1 MRCVL
6 LLQEARPAFGRPERE
21 LHIDRC
27 ACIPRFSVHWPT
39 HGRLSRLLGRL
50 AHARHGHTAVRC
62 ARVAHELRAGPIRP
76 TARSMRAAQVPAARC
91 SRAQLHTHGRLSR
104 LLGRPIHARRAGD
117 AVRCVRVAQELHAAT
132 RAASVRAQHGV
143 QKVGEASTTPWRAAP
158 TERGPTERGPTWTAS
173 SGRLSRGR
181 GRAVAADCRRPS
193 RRASDMPPARGREEG
208 ADCGSGSVAL
218 VVLSRRVCVGTF
230 ISLPRTRVERVA
242 GNALLRALRRQSAEG
257 PSAAG
262 RVGPASIG
270 PDLERA
276 GPSPAVGTYTAT
288 RSYPL
293 VNSLR

>member
-91 SRAQLHTHGRLSR
+91 SPGQLQVHGRLSR

-117 AVRCVRVAQELHAAT
+117 AVRCVRVAQELRRRHPRGQCT
-132 RAASVRAQHGV
+132 SSTWCSEGRGGV
-143 QKVGEASTTPWRAAP
+143 DDPVACGADGAWADGAWADVDGVE
-158 TERGPTERGPTWTAS
+158 WTALA
-173 SGRLSRGR
+173 RPRPRRGR
-181 GRAVAADCRRPS
+181 GLSQAVAS
-193 RRASDMPPARGREEG
+193 RE
-208 ADCGSGSVAL
+208 
-218 VVLSRRVCVGTF
+218 
-230 ISLPRTRVERVA
+230 
-242 GNALLRALRRQSAEG
+242 
-257 PSAAG
+257 
-262 RVGPASIG
+262 
-270 PDLERA
+270 
-276 GPSPAVGTYTAT
+276 
-288 RSYPL
+288 
-293 VNSLR
+293 

>member
-6 LLQEARPAFGRPERE
+6 LLQEARPGFGRPERE

-27 ACIPRFSVHWPT
+27 ACIPRLSVHRPT
-39 HGRLSRLLGRL
+39 HGCLSRLLGRL

-91 SRAQLHTHGRLSR
+91 SPAQLHTHGRLSR

-117 AVRCVRVAQELHAAT
+117 AVRCVRVAQELRRRHPRGQCT
-132 RAASVRAQHGV
+132 SSTWCSEGRGGV
-143 QKVGEASTTPWRAAP
+143 DDPWRAAP

-218 VVLSRRVCVGTF
+218 VVASTLETCLCRY
-230 ISLPRTRVERVA
+230 LH
-242 GNALLRALRRQSAEG
+242 QSAAHSG
-257 PSAAG
+257 
-262 RVGPASIG
+262 
-270 PDLERA
+270 
-276 GPSPAVGTYTAT
+276 
-288 RSYPL
+288 
-293 VNSLR
+293 